1 MTKLEE
7 KLYIIIDIRN
17 DRLMWYGTKKDCKW
31 WISKSNPYNKQF
43 YKIFRTIVDFKVS
56 NND

>member
-1 MTKLEE
+1 MNELEE
-7 KLYIIIDIRN
+7 KLYIVIDIRN

-43 YKIFRTIVDFKVS
+43 YKIFEAIVDFKIS
-56 NND
+56 I